1 MTTPDERTRSV
12 MQTRLFLEE
21 LCTGARTSGVP
32 EEIRREARRLL
43 RHYPDAG
50 HLDHAAVAWPG
61 TWAPTRTG
69 HEGAPSYLELLARLR
84 ELHEPPPVSEQGPDE
99 S

>member
-21 LCTGARTSGVP
+21 LCTGAYTSDVP
-32 EEIRREARRLL
+32 DQIRREARRLL

-61 TWAPTRTG
+61 TWAPARAG
-69 HEGAPSYLELLARLR
+69 HVGAPSYLELLARLQG
-84 ELHEPPPVSEQGPDE
+84 LPDSHPPSERGSDE